1 MTDVDDRPAPA
12 ERLGE
17 LLGGYRRTAL
27 VHLAARLALADHLA
41 DGPRTSA
48 ELAEVIGARPGQLH
62 QIARAL
68 VGIGVL
74 CDDNAGD
81 EHRFAL
87 TEVGELL
94 RGDHPRSQRGAAIY
108 FGGTSYRAY
117 SGLADAISTGGIAF
131 DLVFGMPY
139 YDYLDENPELA
150 EYYHQLIALPGAG
163 HAINGLFEF
172 SRHHT
177 LVDVGGGS
185 GTLLADILFL
195 NPDLRGILHDLAVSA
210 PMAHELLAERGV
222 ADRCAVE
229 SGDFR
234 VSVPAGGDVYLLC
247 RVLANWPHDVAV
259 KILTNCRQVMPPG
272 SRLLVFEMVMPERVT
287 EGTFTVEGDLNALAH
302 MGGAVRTWEQ
312 FGKLFE
318 DAGLR
323 LERVRRVHPD
333 AHWTLLEATPERV
346 R

>member
-1 MTDVDDRPAPA
+1 MTDVDDRPVRAPG
-12 ERLGE
+12 ERLNE

-41 DGPRTSA
+41 AGPRTSA
-48 ELAEVIGARPGQLH
+48 ELAEVLGARPEQLH

-74 CDDNAGD
+74 RNDADA
-81 EHRFAL
+81 FAL
-87 TEVGELL
+87 TDVGELL
-94 RGDHPRSQRGAAIY
+94 RSDHPQSRRGAAIY

-117 SGLADAISTGGIAF
+117 SGLPDAISTGGIAF

-139 YDYLDENPELA
+139 YNYLDDNPELA
-150 EYYHQLIALPGAG
+150 EYYHQLIALPGVG
-163 HAINGLFEF
+163 HAIRGLFDF
-172 SRHHT
+172 APYHT

-185 GTLLADILFL
+185 GSLLAEILTL
-195 NPDLRGILHDLAVSA
+195 TPDLNGILYDLAVSA
-210 PMAHELLAERGV
+210 PMARELLAERGV
-222 ADRCAVE
+222 ADRCVVD

-259 KILTNCRQVMPPG
+259 KILSNCRQVMPPG
-272 SRLLVFEMVMPERVT
+272 SRLLVFEMVMPELAT
-287 EGTFTVEGDLNALAH
+287 EGTFTVEGDMNALAH
-302 MGGAVRTWEQ
+302 LGGAVRTWEQ

-318 DAGLR
+318 DSGFR
-323 LERVRRVHPD
+323 LERVRRVSPD
-333 AHWTLLEATPERV
+333 AHWTLLEATPERA

>member
-1 MTDVDDRPAPA
+1 
-12 ERLGE
+12 
-17 LLGGYRRTAL
+17 
-27 VHLAARLALADHLA
+27 
-41 DGPRTSA
+41 
-48 ELAEVIGARPGQLH
+48 
-62 QIARAL
+62 
-68 VGIGVL
+68 
-74 CDDNAGD
+74 
-81 EHRFAL
+81 
-87 TEVGELL
+87 
-94 RGDHPRSQRGAAIY
+94 
-108 FGGTSYRAY
+108 
-117 SGLADAISTGGIAF
+117 
-131 DLVFGMPY
+131 MPY
-139 YDYLDENPELA
+139 YQHLDENPELA

-163 HAINGLFEF
+163 YAINNLFDF

-185 GTLLADILFL
+185 GSLLAELLTL
-195 NPDLRGILHDLAVSA
+195 NPELRGILYDLAVSA
-210 PMAHELLAERGV
+210 PMAHELLAEREV
-222 ADRCAVE
+222 ADRCAVD

-259 KILTNCRQVMPPG
+259 KILTNCREVMPPG
-272 SRLLVFEMVMPERVT
+272 SRLLVFEMVMPELASK
-287 EGTFTVEGDLNALAH
+287 GTFTVEGDLNALAH

-323 LERVRRVHPD
+323 LERVQRVHPD

>member
-1 MTDVDDRPAPA
+1 MTDTEA
-12 ERLGE
+12 EQRAGQRLNE

-27 VHLAARLALADHLA
+27 VHLAARLAIADHLA
-41 DGPRTSA
+41 GGPRTSA
-48 ELAEVIGARPGQLH
+48 ELAEAIGANPEPLH
-62 QIARAL
+62 QVARAL
-68 VGIGVL
+68 VGVGVL
-74 CDDNAGD
+74 RNDSED
-81 EHRFAL
+81 RFAL

-94 RGDHPRSQRGAAIY
+94 RSDHPQSRRGAAIY

-117 SGLADAISTGGIAF
+117 AGLPDAISTGGIAF

-139 YDYLDENPELA
+139 YHYLDDNPELA

-163 HAINGLFEF
+163 HAINGLFDF
-172 SRHHT
+172 TRHHT

-185 GTLLADILFL
+185 GSLLAEILTL
-195 NPDLRGILHDLAVSA
+195 NPDLRGILYDLAVSA
-210 PMAHELLAERGV
+210 PMAHELVAERGV
-222 ADRCAVE
+222 ADRCAVD

-234 VSVPAGGDVYLLC
+234 VSVPSGGDVYLLC

-259 KILTNCRQVMPPG
+259 KILTNCREVMPPG
-272 SRLLVFEMVMPERVT
+272 SRLLVFEMVMPELAT

-302 MGGAVRTWEQ
+302 MGGSVRTWEQ

-323 LERVRRVHPD
+323 LERVQRVHPD
-333 AHWTLLEATPERV
+333 AHWTLLEATPERA